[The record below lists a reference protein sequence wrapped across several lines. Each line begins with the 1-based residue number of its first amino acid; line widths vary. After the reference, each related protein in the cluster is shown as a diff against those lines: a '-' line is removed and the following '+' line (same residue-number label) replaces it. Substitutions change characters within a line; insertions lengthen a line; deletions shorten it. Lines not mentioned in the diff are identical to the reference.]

1 MKKTAFLVLMICALI
16 EARGQKVSDPRSS
29 SFWSKPQQL
38 GISLG
43 FGGIMQTGTMI
54 ADECNCSFENGGGM
68 SSAFALTFENE
79 LAKNPMASEKLSEGI
94 KTFCADIEKLEV
106 LLS

>member
-1 MKKTAFLVLMICALI
+1 MKKTAFLVLMICALF

-43 FGGIMQTGTMI
+43 FGGIMQTGTLI

-68 SSAFALTFENE
+68 SSWLKMWFGDWVRNIDLFPWIQDIRNWKYSKISALHQ
-79 LAKNPMASEKLSEGI
+79 
-94 KTFCADIEKLEV
+94 V
-106 LLS
+106 HW